1 MASRSSDVLHLS
13 ISEDA
18 NPLNLYL
25 ASLDLQTFLK
35 MRTEQNIFV
44 EFSQLP
50 EKLQAL
56 LDFCIANREDED

>member
-1 MASRSSDVLHLS
+1 LKASSLAQKSSGEASVASRSSDVLHLS
-13 ISEDA
+13 ISDDA

-25 ASLDLQTFLK
+25 ASIDLPTFLK

-50 EKLQAL
+50 EKL
-56 LDFCIANREDED
+56 